1 MISEM
6 YQKAKQE
13 LIDFESFESGK
24 VVSNPK
30 FNTFSGV
37 GFREHSYSFALNPYN
52 INDAQTT
59 YRNNTFI

>member
-1 MISEM
+1 MNEILNGNVLGGNIGEVPSMISEM

-30 FNTFSGV
+30 FQYLFWG
-37 GFREHSYSFALNPYN
+37 R
-52 INDAQTT
+52 I
-59 YRNNTFI
+59 